1 MERGVLGCAGRTGSE
16 GEAQRYAL
24 RRLFVS
30 SFLIGLA
37 PLVTD
42 IYAADTRLADRTAK
56 LATPTDSSAG
66 PGVEHKQSASKEALR
81 TVSSPSVASKQP
93 SQETAP
99 SLTDV
104 LNTTRADLSEAQRSR
119 SELQESLNRANAEFE
134 KLRKKSAQD
143 GRRLKAV
150 DHERLQLQLRLK
162 DRDEELRQKA
172 KLLEVGHALGT
183 LECYVGHWLTRSIQ
197 DFQDEIA
204 TLNLQ
209 LNMAD
214 EKSSKLQREN
224 QELVDRWMARMGQ
237 EADAMNNA
245 SKFS

>member
-16 GEAQRYAL
+16 GEAQRCAL
-24 RRLFVS
+24 RCLFVS

-42 IYAADTRLADRTAK
+42 IYSATDTRLADRTAR
-56 LATPTDSSAG
+56 LATPTDSSAR
-66 PGVEHKQSASKEALR
+66 PGVEHKQPALKEGLR
-81 TVSSPSVASKQP
+81 TVSSPSVASSKQP
-93 SQETAP
+93 SQDTGP
-99 SLTDV
+99 SPTDL

-119 SELQESLNRANAEFE
+119 SELQESLNRVNAEFE

-183 LECYVGHWLTRSIQ
+183 TRMLRW
-197 DFQDEIA
+197 A
-204 TLNLQ
+204 
-209 LNMAD
+209 
-214 EKSSKLQREN
+214 
-224 QELVDRWMARMGQ
+224 LVDAINTGFPR
-237 EADAMNNA
+237 
-245 SKFS
+245 

>member
-1 MERGVLGCAGRTGSE
+1 M
-16 GEAQRYAL
+16 AQWREEYLAAL
-24 RRLFVS
+24 AVRDQREKANTALYDAYS
-30 SFLIGLA
+30 
-37 PLVTD
+37 
-42 IYAADTRLADRTAK
+42 RLADRTAK
-56 LATPTDSSAG
+56 LAIPLESSAG
-66 PGVEHKQSASKEALR
+66 PSELRSSGHEAHRSASL
-81 TVSSPSVASKQP
+81 SVATSKKQATEPGP
-93 SQETAP
+93 SATA
-99 SLTDV
+99 L

-119 SELQESLNRANAEFE
+119 SELQVRLDRVNTEYD

-143 GRRLKAV
+143 SRRLNAL
-150 DHERLQLQLRLK
+150 DHERTHLQLRLK

-172 KLLEVGHALGT
+172 KLLE
-183 LECYVGHWLTRSIQ
+183 

-224 QELVDRWMARMGQ
+224 KELVDRWMARMGQ
-237 EADAMNNA
+237 EADAMNDA